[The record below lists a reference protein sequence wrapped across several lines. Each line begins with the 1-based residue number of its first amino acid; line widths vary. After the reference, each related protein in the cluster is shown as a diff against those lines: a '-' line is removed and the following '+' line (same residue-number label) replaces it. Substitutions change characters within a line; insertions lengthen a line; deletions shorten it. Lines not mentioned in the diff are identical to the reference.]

1 MTNIFFRQSLIAG
14 AAIFLWGCSA
24 EEQAVAL
31 VESDVPAQFV
41 APVAG
46 IVIQGATLI
55 DGNGGAPV
63 ENSVVVIEGNRITAV
78 GVDGEV
84 AIPDDAQI
92 IDATGK
98 YVLPGLL
105 DAKSNWYWNYGEAG
119 LRWGM
124 TSVFSSGGRNDT
136 GMALRDAVDQGIVE
150 SPRVF
155 QTYVAIRGRGPNGE
169 RANDYAPG
177 GGNIRVATPEESV
190 EWVNRALEMDADF
203 ITFGDGDGP
212 QEIWKAG
219 IDVAVANDKAI
230 VFRAMGPQTR
240 AREACAMADG
250 IIFVHTGNIGAQI
263 AADEE
268 KWANYVGLPPDA
280 FSEMDDAKADAMIEQ
295 LIACGAYL
303 EPDLMAA
310 DRGFHVN
317 WARVQQE
324 NIDFLE
330 DLPPYYPLKSAHGVI
345 ENAKAPETYLNPEQL
360 QIRAAGFANHAAFV
374 KRFVDAG
381 GKIVPASDNPQTH
394 PGLGLHQEFTA
405 FVEDVGLTEMQAIMS
420 ATSWT
425 ADAFH
430 QPELGRIEEGRLAD
444 VIIVNADPLA
454 DILNLRQVDMVIKD
468 GGIVDFAY
476 DPNHAGTLF
485 ANTLDDNNSPVISNV
500 AWMRAAKDATWR
512 PNARNGG
519 WGNTG
524 GIDTQ
529 LSPPPGIEAIMPYV
543 VNQNSTDTEMTITGF
558 NFVEGS
564 SVMVDGNPIPTTV
577 VSRTEISL
585 TIPALILATAGKH
598 AISVENPLPVRSPE
612 WGNKSNPAYLLVPFA
627 FTTAHSQ
634 NRW

>member
-1 MTNIFFRQSLIAG
+1 
-14 AAIFLWGCSA
+14 
-24 EEQAVAL
+24 
-31 VESDVPAQFV
+31 
-41 APVAG
+41 
-46 IVIQGATLI
+46 
-55 DGNGGAPV
+55 
-63 ENSVVVIEGNRITAV
+63 
-78 GVDGEV
+78 
-84 AIPDDAQI
+84 
-92 IDATGK
+92 
-98 YVLPGLL
+98 
-105 DAKSNWYWNYGEAG
+105 
-119 LRWGM
+119 
-124 TSVFSSGGRNDT
+124 
-136 GMALRDAVDQGIVE
+136 
-150 SPRVF
+150 
-155 QTYVAIRGRGPNGE
+155 
-169 RANDYAPG
+169 
-177 GGNIRVATPEESV
+177 
-190 EWVNRALEMDADF
+190 
-203 ITFGDGDGP
+203 
-212 QEIWKAG
+212 
-219 IDVAVANDKAI
+219 
-230 VFRAMGPQTR
+230 
-240 AREACAMADG
+240 
-250 IIFVHTGNIGAQI
+250 
-263 AADEE
+263 
-268 KWANYVGLPPDA
+268 
-280 FSEMDDAKADAMIEQ
+280 
-295 LIACGAYL
+295 
-303 EPDLMAA
+303 
-310 DRGFHVN
+310 
-317 WARVQQE
+317 
-324 NIDFLE
+324 
-330 DLPPYYPLKSAHGVI
+330 
-345 ENAKAPETYLNPEQL
+345 
-360 QIRAAGFANHAAFV
+360 
-374 KRFVDAG
+374 
-381 GKIVPASDNPQTH
+381 
-394 PGLGLHQEFTA
+394 
-405 FVEDVGLTEMQAIMS
+405 MS

-430 QPELGRIEEGRLAD
+430 QPDLGRIEEGKLAD

-564 SVMVDGNPIPTTV
+564 SVMVDGNPVPATV